1 MLIHQANPP
10 HAHTPP
16 HTTISTTPLAM
27 HFELELTQP
36 FQTAAILQWLVV
48 AGGSFFPFP
57 KPNLRISTKM
67 CSKSEQNFSF
77 VTKPQLLILRQTVA
91 NIFPIINISNIN
103 KF

>member
-1 MLIHQANPP
+1 
-10 HAHTPP
+10 
-16 HTTISTTPLAM
+16 M

-103 KF
+103 KFWVGLFSRQVQINQIQVYWTGVS